1 MKGNHPLIVASRK
14 GMLPQTNLLRRALIE
29 ARGAKG
35 LTRTGRSLAG
45 GRHLVNTYRSVHSG
59 VVNED
64 RFKRTFIEPAVDGG
78 VSMTIDI
85 SGSMDDTL
93 GNGYSIIRNVIASAC
108 AVAEVLDKLNVKH
121 NFAFCDVEYANG
133 NHRASSPKG
142 SANPYVGV
150 IYPFSKESGKGLRYP
165 ADKLMNFPAN
175 GGTQISTYAESA
187 INLARSINAK
197 NRVAIYMT
205 DGCCSSSTYL
215 KSLQEQARRDGI
227 VLVGVVMGGGWN
239 MENEAKA
246 HPNGVYAKDSTE
258 LGKIILGHLAQ
269 SIKKGL

>member
-1 MKGNHPLIVASRK
+1 MKGKHPLIVASRK

-29 ARGAKG
+29 SKGSKG

-45 GRHLVNTYRSVHSG
+45 GRHLVNTYRSVRSG

-78 VSMTIDI
+78 VSLTIDI

-93 GNGYSIIRNVIASAC
+93 HNGYSIIRNVIASAC

-121 NFAFCDVEYANG
+121 SFAFCDVEYANG
-133 NHRASSPKG
+133 KMPTGATNH
-142 SANPYVGV
+142 YQGV

-175 GGTQISTYAESA
+175 GGTNIATYAISA
-187 INLARSINAK
+187 INLARKLNAK
-197 NRVAIYMT
+197 NRIAIYMT
-205 DGCCSSSTYL
+205 DGCCSSSAYL
-215 KSLQEQARRDGI
+215 KSLQEQAKRDGI
-227 VLVGVVMGGGWN
+227 VLVGVVMGGGSM
-239 MENEAKA
+239 MEEEAKY

-258 LGKIILGHLAQ
+258 LGKIILGHLAKA
-269 SIKKGL
+269 IKKGL

>member
-1 MKGNHPLIVASRK
+1 MKGKHPLIVASRK

-29 ARGAKG
+29 AKGSKG

-59 VVNED
+59 KANDD

-93 GNGYSIIRNVIASAC
+93 HNGYSIIRNVIASAC

-121 NFAFCDVEYANG
+121 SFAFCDVEYA
-133 NHRASSPKG
+133 SG
-142 SANPYVGV
+142 SMPSGATTHYTGLLF
-150 IYPFSKESGKGLRYP
+150 PFSKPSGKGLRYP

-175 GGTQISTYAESA
+175 GGTQISTYAECA
-187 INLARSINAK
+187 IDLARNLNAK
-197 NRVAIYMT
+197 NRIAIYMT
-205 DGCCSSSTYL
+205 DGCCSSSRYL
-215 KSLQEQARRDGI
+215 KSLQEQAKRDGI
-227 VLVGVVMGGGWN
+227 VLVGVVMGGGYH
-239 MENEAKA
+239 MEQEALH

-258 LGKIILGHLAQ
+258 LGKIILGHLAKA
-269 SIKKGL
+269 IKKGL

>member
-1 MKGNHPLIVASRK
+1 MKGKHPLIVASRK

-29 ARGAKG
+29 AKGSKG

-93 GNGYSIIRNVIASAC
+93 RNGYSIIRNVIASAC

-121 NFAFCDVEYANG
+121 SFAFCDVEYPQG
-133 NHRASSPKG
+133 QTIPSG
-142 SANPYVGV
+142 STSHYHGV
-150 IYPFSKESGKGLRYP
+150 IYPFSKASGKGLRYP

-175 GGTQISTYAESA
+175 GGTQISTYAEAS
-187 INLARSINAK
+187 IKLARQLNAK

-205 DGCCSSSTYL
+205 DGCCGSSVYL

-227 VLVGVVMGGGWN
+227 VLVGVVMGGGHY
-239 MENEAKA
+239 MAKEAKA
-246 HPNGVYAKDSTE
+246 HPNGVYASDSTE

>member
-1 MKGNHPLIVASRK
+1 MKGKHPLIVASRK

-29 ARGAKG
+29 ARGSKG

-78 VSMTIDI
+78 VAMTIDI

-108 AVAEVLDKLNVKH
+108 AVGEVLDKLNVKH
-121 NFAFCDVEYANG
+121 SFAFCDVEYPNG
-133 NHRASSPKG
+133 GVHAKG
-142 SANPYVGV
+142 ATSHYTGV
-150 IYPFSKESGKGLRYP
+150 LYPFSKPSGKGLRYP

-175 GGTQISTYAESA
+175 GGTQISTYAECA
-187 INLARSINAK
+187 INLARQLNAK

-205 DGCCSSSTYL
+205 DGCCSSSAYL
-215 KSLQEQARRDGI
+215 KSLQEQARRDNI
-227 VLVGVVMGGGWN
+227 VLVGVVMGGGYH
-239 MENEAKA
+239 MEMEAKQ
-246 HPNGVYAKDSTE
+246 HPNGVYASDSTE
-258 LGKIILGHLAQ
+258 LGKIILGPLAQ
-269 SIKKGL
+269 AIKKGL

>member
-1 MKGNHPLIVASRK
+1 MKGKHPLIVASRK

-45 GRHLVNTYRSVHSG
+45 GRHIVNTYRSVHSG

-64 RFKRTFIEPAVDGG
+64 RFKRTYVEPSVEGG

-93 GNGYSIIRNVIASAC
+93 RNRHTIIQNVIASAC
-108 AVAEVLDKLNVKH
+108 AVAEVLDKLGVKH
-121 NFAFCDVEYANG
+121 SFAFCDVECPQG
-133 NHRASSPKG
+133 GQTIPTG
-142 SANPYVGV
+142 STSRYCGV
-150 IYPFSKESGKGLRYP
+150 LYPFSKANGKGLRYP

-175 GGTQISTYAESA
+175 GGTQISTYAECA
-187 INLARSINAK
+187 IKMARQLNAK

-205 DGCCSSSTYL
+205 DGCCGSSRYL

-227 VLVGVVMGGGWN
+227 VLVGVVMGGGSH
-239 MENEAKA
+239 MEAEAKA
-246 HPNGVYAKDSTE
+246 HPNGVYASDSTE

-269 SIKKGL
+269 AIKKGT